1 MPIVKSL
8 YNLESPFL
16 FDAEAE
22 RLFLE
27 AMRASFN
34 NHYNGCDYFKK
45 LCELKNF
52 TSESLKE
59 FGDIFDIPYIFV
71 NTFKERELISVA
83 ENRIKLELTSSGT
96 GGQKS
101 RIALDKIS
109 LERILKIVRNV
120 YSALGMVDDSRRVN
134 YICFTYDPKVAK
146 NLGSAFSDK
155 ALTSLAPAKE
165 IYYAI
170 QFDKS
175 KNDFFLNEDGVKRQ
189 IIKYSRD
196 RKTPLRILGFP
207 AFIYKIL
214 SELKCEAGRRFNF
227 SPRSFVMTGGGW
239 KGQADKEI
247 EKSLFKAEV
256 GEILG
261 IPPQNVRDL
270 FGMVEH
276 GIPYVECA
284 ESNMH
289 IPIYSRARV
298 RHPLCGTDAGYDTS
312 GVLHL
317 YTPYINSVPSISLLC
332 TDKAILRRDC
342 PCGIEGD
349 YIELLGRGG
358 ITKHKG
364 CAVQAAEL
372 LLAKKTDG

>member
-1 MPIVKSL
+1 MPIIKSL

-34 NHYNGCDYFKK
+34 NHYNGCDYFNK
-45 LCELKNF
+45 LCALKNF
-52 TSESLKE
+52 SPESLKK
-59 FGDIFDIPYIFV
+59 FDDIYQIPYIFV

-83 ENRIKLELTSSGT
+83 ESRVKLELTSSGT

-101 RIALDKIS
+101 RIVLDKIS
-109 LERILKIVRNV
+109 LDRILKIVRNV
-120 YSALGMVDDSRRVN
+120 YGALGMVDDSRRVN
-134 YICFTYDPKVAK
+134 YICFTYDPEVAK

-170 QFDKS
+170 QFDKA

-214 SELKCEAGRRFNF
+214 AELKSETGRCFNF
-227 SPRSFVMTGGGW
+227 GPRSFVMTGGGW

-247 EKSLFKAEV
+247 EKRRFKTEV

-261 IPPQNVRDL
+261 MPPENVRDL

-298 RHPLCGTDAGYDTS
+298 RHPLSGADAGYGAP

-332 TDKAILRRDC
+332 TDKAVLRRDC

-364 CAVQAAEL
+364 CAVHAAEL

>member
-1 MPIVKSL
+1 MAKKHTLYDLKSPFAFDEKASEL
-8 YNLESPFL
+8 FFSAMLESFV
-16 FDAEAE
+16 
-22 RLFLE
+22 
-27 AMRASFN
+27 
-34 NHYNGCDYFKK
+34 NHYYGCNYFYR
-45 LCELKNF
+45 LCVEKNF
-52 TSESLKE
+52 SPSSLNE
-59 FGDIFDIPYIFV
+59 FEDIYKIPYIFV
-71 NTFKERELISVA
+71 NTFKERELISVP
-83 ENRIKLELTSSGT
+83 EEKVKLELTSSGT

-101 RIALDKIS
+101 RIVLDNLS
-109 LERILKIVRNV
+109 LNRILKIVRSV
-120 YSALGMVDDSRRVN
+120 YGALGMVDEKNEVN

-155 ALTSLAPAKE
+155 ALTGLAPAKE

-170 QFDKS
+170 QFDRA
-175 KNDFFLNEDGVKRQ
+175 KNDFFLNEEGVKKQ

-196 RKTPLRILGFP
+196 KKRPMRILGFP

-214 SELKCEAGRRFNF
+214 TQLKKEAGSAFNF
-227 SPRSFVMTGGGW
+227 GAKSFVMTGGGW
-239 KGQADKEI
+239 KGEADKEI
-247 EKSLFKAEV
+247 EKHRFKREV

-261 IPPQNVRDL
+261 MPPENVRDL

-284 ESNMH
+284 ASNMH
-289 IPIYSRARV
+289 VPVYSRAVV
-298 RHPLCGTDAGYDTS
+298 RHPLSHRDLGYDAA

-332 TDKAILRRDC
+332 TDKAVLRKNC
-342 PCGIEGD
+342 ACGIEGD

-364 CAVQAAEL
+364 CAVHATEL
-372 LLAKKTDG
+372 LLDKKK